1 METLLI
7 TMTAISLAMAAGLAI
22 VVLKLVGDDRR
33 RSEARVEALAA
44 MSAVAAAPESR
55 PQRSAEIAP
64 AEAVTRATPIAQ
76 ATAPRLQTQPRLDD
90 LEIRRAEPA
99 VVGFGDLF
107 VEKDQGSPWG
117 RRVWVMGALAAV
129 VAAIGFGIV
138 SLSGT
143 RTPPAPAPSAVQTPA
158 AAEPQP
164 LELMSLRHLQQAQ
177 SLTVTGLVQ
186 NPRTGAP
193 LSRVVV
199 TAFAFGPDGTFLSS
213 SRAPLDFTTL
223 APGDESPFVVTVP
236 VTGVVS
242 RYRIGFRADD
252 GNVIAHVDKRAPEAL
267 AGLR

>member
-7 TMTAISLAMAAGLAI
+7 AVTAISLAMAAGLAI

-33 RSEARVEALAA
+33 RSEARVAALTA
-44 MSAVAAAPESR
+44 MAAPSASR

-64 AEAVTRATPIAQ
+64 AATRTTPIAQ
-76 ATAPRLQTQPRLDD
+76 ATAARLHTQPRLDD

-99 VVGFGDLF
+99 VAAFGDLF

-117 RRVWVMGALAAV
+117 RRMGVIGALAAI

-138 SLSGT
+138 SLSDT
-143 RTPPAPAPSAVQTPA
+143 RTPPPPAPAAVQAPA
-158 AAEPQP
+158 AAEPLP

-199 TAFAFGPDGTFLSS
+199 TAFAFGPDGTFLAS

-242 RYRIGFRADD
+242 RYRIGFRAED